1 MIYAAAGIT
10 TANNGGSPTVDD
22 FFLKASENG
31 DLGIRVVIWPNGRNA
46 KLIESYGEKRQGA
59 QLDKAGKVFLGPA
72 KLFADG

>member
-1 MIYAAAGIT
+1 MTFSSRPAK
-10 TANNGGSPTVDD
+10 TA
-22 FFLKASENG
+22 

-72 KLFADG
+72 KLFAMVAAGLYGMVLQALLQAVAR